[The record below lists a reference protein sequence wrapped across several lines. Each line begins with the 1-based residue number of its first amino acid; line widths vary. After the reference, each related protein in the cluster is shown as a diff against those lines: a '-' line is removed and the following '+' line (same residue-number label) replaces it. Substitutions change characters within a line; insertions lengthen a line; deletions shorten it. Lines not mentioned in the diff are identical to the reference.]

1 MTEHYTQFAR
11 HMKVHDV
18 SLYTTLSKST
28 LWMLEKLGEFPTS
41 IPLYGRA
48 KVWARS
54 DIERWVK
61 GQISARDRNHRY
73 TYDFKNKE
81 YASLPPR
88 LLSTI
93 QLASDYKL
101 PRSSVYELM
110 AKEGFPKQ
118 IELTERR
125 VAWVESEVLDWI
137 ASRKTTLKAS

>member
-1 MTEHYTQFAR
+1 M
-11 HMKVHDV
+11 
-18 SLYTTLSKST
+18 
-28 LWMLEKLGEFPTS
+28 
-41 IPLYGRA
+41 
-48 KVWARS
+48 
-54 DIERWVK
+54 
-61 GQISARDRNHRY
+61 
-73 TYDFKNKE
+73 
-81 YASLPPR
+81 
-88 LLSTI
+88 LSTI